1 MFKSPP
7 LLSQAGS
14 CKTGL
19 QCPCCM
25 FECQQLS
32 WFQRHCAECAQ
43 RFDPRTNL
51 APTLADKDIP
61 LEVRT
66 EACSYVKKTSKLD
79 FIPQFKIV
87 RGI

>member
-1 MFKSPP
+1 
-7 LLSQAGS
+7 
-14 CKTGL
+14 
-19 QCPCCM
+19 M

-61 LEVRT
+61 LEVST
-66 EACSYVKKTSKLD
+66 EMCFNVMNLD
-79 FIPQFKIV
+79 VFNSLSRIILY
-87 RGI
+87 R